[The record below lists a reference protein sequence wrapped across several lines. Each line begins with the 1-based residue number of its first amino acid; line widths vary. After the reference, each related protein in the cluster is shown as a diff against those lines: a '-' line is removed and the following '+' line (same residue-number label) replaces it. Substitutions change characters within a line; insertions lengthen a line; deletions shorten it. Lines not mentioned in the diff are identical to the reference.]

1 METKKEAIKENV
13 KLAKESGNKLTQNI
27 DKEGNLIGINNTI
40 EESLTT
46 NSNKE
51 VTSAD
56 IRKELFEG
64 DNIVTKS
71 KDNKF
76 DAEKFLD
83 DRKK

>member
-1 METKKEAIKENV
+1 M
-13 KLAKESGNKLTQNI
+13 NI
-27 DKEGNLIGINNTI
+27 
-40 EESLTT
+40 
-46 NSNKE
+46 
-51 VTSAD
+51 TSKVAY
-56 IRKELFEG
+56 IEG